1 MYATAVVQVKY
12 DEEVS
17 APAILIELFELQTLH
32 PNQKP
37 RSSGFF
43 LHTGRFPGAHHDD
56 GALLSTWLGAQTRLL
71 QSSNFSGGSIFAL
84 VQERDFMEGTIR
96 WFQLTTFDVAL
107 LLFLFGAVVK
117 KSSSTSKNT
126 PKP

>member
-71 QSSNFSGGSIFAL
+71 QSSNFFWGINLRSCAGEGFHGGYHSLVSTYHFRRSFTAL
-84 VQERDFMEGTIR
+84 FVWSSREEKQQHEQEH
-96 WFQLTTFDVAL
+96 
-107 LLFLFGAVVK
+107 
-117 KSSSTSKNT
+117 S
-126 PKP
+126 